1 VRVVDEEQEDVAIG
15 RIERRRV
22 AADVDIGIIVHVRP
36 VEHAWNLP
44 PGLPD
49 AISGDLHHRSD
60 EFVIEDP
67 AIVGTGGSAQFGPS
81 IVGLVEFDLFGP
93 VRDEPVLKVDPRER
107 RGQFAQIGCG
117 CADQAAKLAER
128 PVGWSNGSFLAGDDE
143 REAFGPV
150 AARLDADFLAI
161 DDACGGAVGAG
172 TNGRVKLGQR
182 KIALIVGA
190 REPFGRYAPDIS
202 AAGDIDAI
210 GA

>member
-1 VRVVDEEQEDVAIG
+1 MRISDWSSDVCSSDLNRVRVVDEEQEDVAIG

-81 IVGLVEFDLFGP
+81 IVGLRSEEHTSELQSLMRISYAVFC
-93 VRDEPVLKVDPRER
+93 LK
-107 RGQFAQIGCG
+107 
-117 CADQAAKLAER
+117 KK
-128 PVGWSNGSFLAGDDE
+128 N
-143 REAFGPV
+143 
-150 AARLDADFLAI
+150 
-161 DDACGGAVGAG
+161 
-172 TNGRVKLGQR
+172 
-182 KIALIVGA
+182 
-190 REPFGRYAPDIS
+190 
-202 AAGDIDAI
+202 
-210 GA
+210 